1 MHHASK
7 GYCIRRHSFPPE
19 LPDIYP
25 FAFRPLNTSD
35 TKSFRGELE
44 LLAVVLFWGL
54 NFVVVKIVLVVMH
67 PHVMNIFRLAAAA
80 AVLTWIYHR
89 RVRASGEPFW
99 GPLSMDTRAV
109 LRLALIGWILYQA
122 AFITGLDYTSA
133 GNGAIIMSSA
143 PIWTALLSLL
153 MGTENLSI
161 KAWIGLLVSIV
172 GTATV
177 VAFGT
182 ADIDLSAD
190 LLVGNVIILG
200 AAMLWGSYTALTRP
214 VVQKHSPL
222 SLTVIALLLCL
233 IPLGILAIPFW
244 NETDWDQMNALY
256 WFAVFFSG
264 ALSTGVA
271 VVFWNNA
278 VRSLG
283 ASHTAAFGN
292 LVPLIALVS
301 GFLILGDPILP
312 AQLIGGT
319 LIIGGLVIMRWARR
333 KRVIPPPPC

>member
-1 MHHASK
+1 LQPSSHRNLRSE
-7 GYCIRRHSFPPE
+7 I
-19 LPDIYP
+19 
-25 FAFRPLNTSD
+25 
-35 TKSFRGELE
+35 E
-44 LLAVVLFWGL
+44 LLAVVVFWGL
-54 NFVVVKIVLVVMH
+54 NFVVVKLVLEVMH
-67 PHVMNIFRLAAAA
+67 PHVMNIFRLLGAA
-80 AVLTWIYHR
+80 AVLCLIYWYR
-89 RVRASGEPFW
+89 IQQSDTPFW
-99 GPLSMDTRAV
+99 GPLTMDARAII
-109 LRLALIGWILYQA
+109 RLSLIGWVLYQA

-143 PIWTALLSLL
+143 PIWTALLSLV
-153 MGTENLSI
+153 MGTEQLSA
-161 KAWIGLLVSIV
+161 KAWTGLVISIV

-182 ADIDLSAD
+182 AEIDLSSD
-190 LLVGNVIILG
+190 LLIGNIIVLV

-233 IPLGILAIPFW
+233 PPLALLAIPYW
-244 NETDWDQMNALY
+244 SETDWESMNALY

-264 ALSTGVA
+264 ALSTGIA
-271 VVFWNNA
+271 IVFWNNA
-278 VRSLG
+278 VRNLG

-301 GFLILGDPILP
+301 GFIILGDPILP

-319 LIIGGLVIMRWARR
+319 LIISGLVIMRWARKNNDPTR
-333 KRVIPPPPC
+333 